1 VKLEGGRP
9 WGFKIAGGAEVNKP
23 ILITKVE
30 PEGQAAK
37 FGIKE
42 GDMIA
47 SVNGVSLKY
56 YVTRKE
62 AVQHIKKGGQ
72 KIVMEVQPNPESN
85 WAGQSAGKPSP
96 L

>member
-1 VKLEGGRP
+1 MISYSSCAINFIKFVVLLVGEKSN
-9 WGFKIAGGAEVNKP
+9 F
-23 ILITKVE
+23 TTVE
-30 PEGQAAK
+30 L
-37 FGIKE
+37 
-42 GDMIA
+42 

-85 WAGQSAGKPSP
+85 WAGQSAW
-96 L
+96 